1 MLAKTRQRWP
11 LLCWLAVLLAT
22 VAGCAASEPGLPRP
36 ASPTPVACAHWSV
49 EPLTADR
56 SVIKVEVAGSYEQ
69 IGHALGKWYRDQG
82 HLPRPMTAA
91 EQQTARALLAFYTD
105 VAPGMREQLGGVYSA
120 YGLRL
125 DDLSHA
131 IPVWDE
137 EGIRILLPGLVESHS
152 CSVIAT
158 RPSIAA
164 DGHAR
169 LARNHDW
176 PTELTDVF
184 VVFAAPEQGYPTV
197 VMTRGLPGLAASDGM
212 NAAGLALGLASVR
225 NVGYTWAEPALPSNV
240 AYRLVLEQC
249 ATVEEAI
256 ALLRSVPVGFV
267 NPAPEQLISHIL
279 LADRSGD
286 SAVLEFLP
294 QGIIVSRTSAPYQV
308 MTNNYWAGPADQHT
322 CARYQTAVASLADA
336 QGAVGADRLMAIM
349 SSLRGTTQWTVAY
362 DLEELSLELTLPGD
376 GFAHH
381 FKLFLADFVARMS
394 ARK

>member
-1 MLAKTRQRWP
+1 MEKTRQPWS
-11 LLCWLAVLLAT
+11 LLCLLAVLLA
-22 VAGCAASEPGLPRP
+22 AASACAASESALPPP
-36 ASPTPVACAHWSV
+36 ALPAPVARAHWSV
-49 EPLTADR
+49 EPLAADG
-56 SVIKVEVAGSYEQ
+56 SVVKVEVAGSYEEM
-69 IGHALGKWYRDQG
+69 GHALGEWVRAQG
-82 HLPRPMTAA
+82 HLPRPLTPA

-105 VAPGMREQLGGVYSA
+105 VTPSLHEQLRGVYSA
-120 YGLRL
+120 YDLRL
-125 DDLSHA
+125 EDLSHA

-137 EGIRILLPGLVESHS
+137 EGIRILLPGLVEPHS

-158 RPSIAA
+158 RPSMAA

-176 PTELTDVF
+176 PAELTDVF
-184 VVFAAPEQGYPTV
+184 VVFTAPEQGYATV

-212 NAAGLALGLASVR
+212 NAAGLALGLASVS
-225 NVGYTWAEPALPSNV
+225 NAGYTWAEPALPSNV

-294 QGIIVSRTSAPYQV
+294 QGIIVSRTLAPYQV
-308 MTNNYWAGPADQHT
+308 MTNNHWAGPADQPA
-322 CARYQTAVASLADA
+322 CPRYQAAVATLTEAHGRVDT
-336 QGAVGADRLMAIM
+336 DRLMAVM
-349 SSLRGTTQWTVAY
+349 ASLRGSAQWTVAY
-362 DLEELSLELTLPGD
+362 DLQELSLELALPGD